1 MAISLL
7 SDVMGRGEKLQLAMS
22 GCRDDTA
29 CIEII
34 ARCAAGQQKA
44 PDRSGAFCGA
54 GVQVRTT
61 PAAAHPA

>member
-22 GCRDDTA
+22 GCRDDTD

-34 ARCAAGQQKA
+34 AGCAAGQQKA
-44 PDRSGAFCGA
+44 PERSGALVF
-54 GVQVRTT
+54 RSTT

>member
-22 GCRDDTA
+22 GCRDDTG

-34 ARCAAGQQKA
+34 AGCAAGQKKA
-44 PDRSGAFCGA
+44 PDRSGAFCGS

>member
-22 GCRDDTA
+22 GCRDDTD

-34 ARCAAGQQKA
+34 AGCAAGQQKA
-44 PDRSGAFCGA
+44 PERSGAF
-54 GVQVRTT
+54 
-61 PAAAHPA
+61 